1 MSYFGENLDNPNDL
15 SITAIQDTENT
26 PRDSMMANKGKL
38 LNPDFSPMKSSAT
51 KKLLTIQ
58 TLKNH
63 ISVGKMTSEKLKKLV
78 NVKNTKSE

>member
-1 MSYFGENLDNPNDL
+1 MRVSYFDDNLVIPAINDTQ
-15 SITAIQDTENT
+15 STENT
-26 PRDSMMANKGKL
+26 CRDSMMANKGKL
-38 LNPDFSPMKSSAT
+38 LNPDFSSMKSSAT